1 MQNPPPSLR
10 NIKNDKL
17 TACLKRTYLRSCR
30 NTRFLFF
37 AIVSDDMF
45 SELHTCLQPSL
56 FLFHYNED
64 YTLTSKVF
72 CHYAILQN
80 HCNLCVIIKMTHNS
94 STYFFLPIFTLP
106 PPATQWMK
114 KNAKEETISYSNS
127 VENWRAHEIQ
137 IRFHYCYWF

>member
-10 NIKNDKL
+10 NMKNDKL

-37 AIVSDDMF
+37 AIVSDDML

-94 STYFFLPIFTLP
+94 STYFFFIHIHSPSTCHTMNEKKSQRGNYFIF
-106 PPATQWMK
+106 K
-114 KNAKEETISYSNS
+114 
-127 VENWRAHEIQ
+127 
-137 IRFHYCYWF
+137 